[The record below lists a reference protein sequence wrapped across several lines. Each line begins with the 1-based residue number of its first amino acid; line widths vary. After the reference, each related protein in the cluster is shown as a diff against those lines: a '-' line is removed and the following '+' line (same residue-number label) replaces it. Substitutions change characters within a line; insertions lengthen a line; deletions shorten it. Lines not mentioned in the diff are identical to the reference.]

1 MRIGLTLLILLSV
14 CNLVF
19 SQSGGEEEQQY
30 LRFKLDTEGYF
41 YNAEFSHPLKPGYT
55 LPGFIVQPSCT
66 LAIDR
71 KFEFTA
77 GYFGSFIHGREGIFR
92 SCPILSLGGYL
103 FGNSGLYC
111 ALGTLPISHPMLE
124 FVYSC
129 QYAWLHRP
137 EAGAQIRYDT
147 QWFRLQ
153 TWIDWD
159 HFIWK
164 DANDEERFLFGAQL
178 HSIPNS
184 HHHRFAYNAF
194 LLARHHGG
202 QIDTSRL
209 PVVTSTNIGLVLEYA
224 LGLNSH
230 LSIGTRLAAV
240 ASHDGHKPTPL
251 TQRNGWALRPEIW
264 FKIPTNKHRG
274 LKFLV
279 SYFYGSNFISL
290 RGEELYRSYSL
301 WSDGKV
307 QSQRQILQ
315 GEFVFQEVI
324 TQQAAFQFGINGYY
338 DLDLRRIDYDFY
350 LRLRLNLAW
359 QW

>member
-1 MRIGLTLLILLSV
+1 MRIGLTLLILLGI

-19 SQSGGEEEQQY
+19 SQSDDEETH

-55 LPGFIVQPSCT
+55 IPGFIVQPSVT
-66 LAIDR
+66 LATER
-71 KFEFTA
+71 KIEFTA
-77 GYFGSFIHGREGIFR
+77 GYFGSFIQGREGIFR
-92 SCPILSLGGYL
+92 SRPILTLGGYL
-103 FGNSGLYC
+103 FDDSGLYC
-111 ALGTLPISHPMLE
+111 ALGTLPISHPLPE
-124 FVYSC
+124 FVYSS
-129 QYAWLHRP
+129 QYPWLHSP

-178 HSIPNS
+178 HSIPNNY
-184 HHHRFAYNAF
+184 HYRFAYNAF

-202 QIDTSRL
+202 QIDTSKL
-209 PVVTSTNIGLVLEYA
+209 PVVTSTNMGLVLEYTF
-224 LGLNSH
+224 GLSSYFF
-230 LSIGTRLAAV
+230 LGTRLAAV

-264 FKIPTNKHRG
+264 FGTSPLKRHR
-274 LKFLV
+274 LKFMV

-290 RGEELYRSYSL
+290 RGEELYRSYSQ

-307 QSQRQILQ
+307 QPQRQILQ
-315 GEFVFQEVI
+315 GELFFQEEI
-324 TQQAAFQFGINGYY
+324 TRQASFQFGANGYY